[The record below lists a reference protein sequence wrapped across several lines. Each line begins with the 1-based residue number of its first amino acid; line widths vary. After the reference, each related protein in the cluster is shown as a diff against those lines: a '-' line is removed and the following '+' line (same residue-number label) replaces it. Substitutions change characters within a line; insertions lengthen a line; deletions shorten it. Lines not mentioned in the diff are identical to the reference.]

1 LISNSAIML
10 PETPAMLA
18 QVCIG
23 LCQFKVTADKEE
35 NIQTARRYIEVCPS
49 VTMIVMVHAK

>member
-1 LISNSAIML
+1 ML